1 MNERI
6 MKYQQILVEEYKR
19 LHPTEVEN
27 LTDKEVAL
35 MNPITSADIEMFL
48 SVDLMHIKG
57 EINELLDEIS
67 DNEKVI
73 KDDKTYSD
81 LKKECR
87 DENREFHLRIQS
99 LKKDYEEIEQIYRSV
114 VKNEYNYSFYTIK
127 NYKLDLTLFFDF
139 LNKSNI
145 NYLYLNKDNV
155 LAYLKYLDKMNL
167 KNSTISRRISALR
180 TFYNYLMNEGLIN
193 SNIFLNVKNPKL
205 EKKLPNYLNYTEM
218 EELLESIDIKTDEG
232 LKRRLL
238 IEMFY
243 STGCRVSEIIN
254 IKVKDIDFLNK
265 KIRIM
270 GKGSKDRIVYY
281 GDYAKKYLDKYL
293 SKGLDKDY
301 LFVNKHGDKY
311 TVEEIELIVKDIMK
325 HLSIKTHVTPHTLR
339 HTFATHLLNNG
350 ADIRSVQ
357 ELLGHS
363 NLSTTGIYTH
373 VSSDRLKEVYFKTF
387 KR

>member
-1 MNERI
+1 M
-6 MKYQQILVEEYKR
+6 
-19 LHPTEVEN
+19 
-27 LTDKEVAL
+27 
-35 MNPITSADIEMFL
+35 
-48 SVDLMHIKG
+48 
-57 EINELLDEIS
+57 
-67 DNEKVI
+67 
-73 KDDKTYSD
+73 
-81 LKKECR
+81 KKEEVL
-87 DENREFHLRIQS
+87 DNFFKV
-99 LKKDYEEIEQIYRSV
+99 LKS
-114 VKNEYNYSFYTIK
+114 EYNYSFYTIK

-155 LAYLKYLDKMNL
+155 IDYLKYLDKMNL

-180 TFYNYLMNEGLIN
+180 TFYNFLMNEGLIN

-254 IKVKDIDFLNK
+254 IKVKDIDFKDK

-270 GKGSKDRIVYY
+270 GKGSKERIVYY

-293 SKGLDKDY
+293 SKGMDKDY

>member
-1 MNERI
+1 M
-6 MKYQQILVEEYKR
+6 
-19 LHPTEVEN
+19 
-27 LTDKEVAL
+27 
-35 MNPITSADIEMFL
+35 
-48 SVDLMHIKG
+48 
-57 EINELLDEIS
+57 
-67 DNEKVI
+67 
-73 KDDKTYSD
+73 
-81 LKKECR
+81 KKEEVL
-87 DENREFHLRIQS
+87 DNFFKV
-99 LKKDYEEIEQIYRSV
+99 LKS
-114 VKNEYNYSFYTIK
+114 EYNYSFYTIK

-218 EELLESIDIKTDEG
+218 EELLESIDISTDEG

-270 GKGSKDRIVYY
+270 GKGSKERIVYY

-293 SKGLDKDY
+293 SKGMDKEY

>member
-1 MNERI
+1 M
-6 MKYQQILVEEYKR
+6 
-19 LHPTEVEN
+19 
-27 LTDKEVAL
+27 KEVQ
-35 MNPITSADIEMFL
+35 IDKFL
-48 SVDLMHIKG
+48 FFLK
-57 EINELLDEIS
+57 NEL
-67 DNEKVI
+67 
-73 KDDKTYSD
+73 
-81 LKKECR
+81 
-87 DENREFHLRIQS
+87 
-99 LKKDYEEIEQIYRSV
+99 
-114 VKNEYNYSFYTIK
+114 NYSELTIK
-127 NYKLDLTLFFDF
+127 SYQLDLTDFFRYVES
-139 LNKSNI
+139 KKI
-145 NYLYLNKDNV
+145 NYLTITNHDV
-155 LAYLKYLDKMNL
+155 REYLKYLDSCNL
-167 KNSTISRRISALR
+167 KNSTISRRISTLR
-180 TFYNYLMNEGLIN
+180 TFYNYLVDE
-193 SNIFLNVKNPKL
+193 NIVENNVFHNVKNPKL
-205 EKKLPNYLNYTEM
+205 EKKLPNYLNYNEM
-218 EELLESIDIKTDEG
+218 EELLESIDISTSEG

-270 GKGSKDRIVYY
+270 GKGSKERIVYY

-293 SKGLDKDY
+293 SKGMDKDY